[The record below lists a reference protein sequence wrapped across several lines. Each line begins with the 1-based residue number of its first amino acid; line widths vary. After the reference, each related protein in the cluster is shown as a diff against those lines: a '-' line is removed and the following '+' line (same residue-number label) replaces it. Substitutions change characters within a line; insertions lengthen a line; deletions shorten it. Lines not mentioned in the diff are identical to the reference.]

1 MKRTRRTNAPKPMPP
16 DIANKAVDIII
27 VGAGGSGLATAV
39 SAAEHGASV
48 LVLEKQSEPGGT
60 TAMAVGSFTAADTSL
75 QKEAGVDDSVEA
87 HAEDAGK
94 FPPPD
99 YEAQNNDALRR
110 HFLEHASDTFEW
122 LRDMGLD
129 FHGPSPEPPNRAP
142 RMHNVVPAARAYIY
156 TLRQRLQQ
164 LGGEL
169 ICDTPVT
176 RIAKDNGRVTGVEA
190 TVNGRPKTF
199 HAAKGVVLAAGDYA
213 HAPDLI
219 ARFKGD
225 RFANI
230 EGINKNAGGD
240 GHRLAEDAGAR
251 LINMDVTYG
260 PELRFVPSD
269 KKDILDVLPAGGLI
283 TKLAGALMPLAPKPI
298 VNTIIK
304 RRLVAWQHPED
315 ALFTDGAMLV
325 NQRGE
330 RFCNET
336 QSPDRELA
344 LAEQP
349 HGYGYILLDK
359 RLIDRYSEW
368 PHFVSTA
375 PEIAYAYV
383 DDYLRLRP
391 DVACKAHTLEE
402 LAQKRDIDPAIL
414 KQTVEEFNKSEAD
427 AFGHEDKAAPLQ
439 AAPWVLL
446 GPAKAYFTTTEGSP
460 ACTLDG
466 QVLDVNGQPIEG
478 LYAVGQNGLN
488 GQVLFGHG
496 LHIAWAITS
505 GRLVGGRLANG
516 VD

>member
-225 RFANI
+225 RFASSTWTSPTAPNSASSRLTKRTSSTSSPQAVSLPNLPAPSCPSPQNLSSI
-230 EGINKNAGGD
+230 PLLNAGLLHGSIPKTPSSPT
-240 GHRLAEDAGAR
+240 AR
-251 LINMDVTYG
+251 C
-260 PELRFVPSD
+260 S
-269 KKDILDVLPAGGLI
+269 
-283 TKLAGALMPLAPKPI
+283 
-298 VNTIIK
+298 
-304 RRLVAWQHPED
+304 
-315 ALFTDGAMLV
+315 
-325 NQRGE
+325 
-330 RFCNET
+330 
-336 QSPDRELA
+336 
-344 LAEQP
+344 
-349 HGYGYILLDK
+349 
-359 RLIDRYSEW
+359 
-368 PHFVSTA
+368 
-375 PEIAYAYV
+375 
-383 DDYLRLRP
+383 
-391 DVACKAHTLEE
+391 
-402 LAQKRDIDPAIL
+402 
-414 KQTVEEFNKSEAD
+414 
-427 AFGHEDKAAPLQ
+427 
-439 AAPWVLL
+439 
-446 GPAKAYFTTTEGSP
+446 
-460 ACTLDG
+460 
-466 QVLDVNGQPIEG
+466 
-478 LYAVGQNGLN
+478 
-488 GQVLFGHG
+488 
-496 LHIAWAITS
+496 
-505 GRLVGGRLANG
+505 
-516 VD
+516 